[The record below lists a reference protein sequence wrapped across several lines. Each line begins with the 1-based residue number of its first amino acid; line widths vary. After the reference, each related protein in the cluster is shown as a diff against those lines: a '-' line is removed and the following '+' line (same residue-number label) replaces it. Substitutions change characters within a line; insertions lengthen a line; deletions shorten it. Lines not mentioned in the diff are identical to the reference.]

1 MGLPLSYSIRNLWA
15 RRLTTLLT
23 TSGMALVVFV
33 FTAILMMAEGLKKT
47 LVETGSPENVVV
59 LRKGSS
65 SEVQSGVER
74 IQASIIETQPEVA
87 AGADGRRLLA
97 KEAVVL
103 ISLPKRGN
111 NKTVSNV
118 VVRGIG
124 ENSLALRS
132 QAKLI
137 QGRIPRPGLPE
148 IMAGQK
154 IAERF
159 QGGGLGETLRFGL
172 RDWTVVGVF
181 DAGNTGFSS
190 EVWGDADQLM
200 QAFRRPVYS
209 TVTFKLHD
217 PSQFSR
223 FKQRIESD
231 PRLNLEAK
239 RENRYYAE
247 QSEIMSKFLSILGLS
262 LTVIFSFGAILGAM
276 ITMYSA
282 VANRTSEIGTL
293 RALGFQRGN
302 ILRAF
307 LYESLFLGLIG
318 GLVGVF
324 LASFMQ
330 LITIS
335 TMNFQTFSELA
346 FSFTLTWEIAWKAL
360 AFSLGMGL
368 VGGLLPSVQA
378 SRMNIVDSL
387 RSQ

>member
-1 MGLPLSYSIRNLWA
+1 MALPLSYSLRNLWT
-15 RRLTTLLT
+15 RRLTTILT
-23 TSGMALVVFV
+23 ASGMALVVFV

-47 LVETGSPENVVV
+47 LVETGSPDNVVV

-103 ISLPKRGN
+103 ISLPKREN

-124 ENSLALRS
+124 ESSLALRP
-132 QAKLI
+132 QVKLNR
-137 QGRIPRPGLPE
+137 GRIPRPGLPE
-148 IMAGQK
+148 IMSGQK

-209 TVTFKLHD
+209 AVIFKLHD
-217 PSQFSR
+217 PGQFLP
-223 FKQRIESD
+223 FKRRIETD

-247 QSEIMSKFLSILGLS
+247 QSEIMSKFLNILGLS
-262 LTVIFSFGAILGAM
+262 LTVIFSFGAMLGAM
-276 ITMYSA
+276 ITMYSS
-282 VANRTSEIGTL
+282 VANRTNEIGTL
-293 RALGFQRGN
+293 RALGFQRGS

-318 GLVGVF
+318 GIAGVF

-346 FSFTLTWEIAWKAL
+346 FSFALTWEIAWKAL
-360 AFSLGMGL
+360 AFSLVMGF
-368 VGGLLPSVQA
+368 VGGFLPSLRA
-378 SRMNIVDSL
+378 SRMNIVESL
-387 RSQ
+387 RAQ

>member
-1 MGLPLSYSIRNLWA
+1 MGLPLSYSIRNLWT
-15 RRLTTLLT
+15 RRLTTILT
-23 TSGMALVVFV
+23 ASGMALVVFV

-47 LVETGSPENVVV
+47 LVETGSPDNAVI

-65 SEVQSGVER
+65 SEVQSAVER
-74 IQASIIETQPEVA
+74 IQASILETQPEVA
-87 AGADGRRLLA
+87 IGADSRPLLA
-97 KEAVVL
+97 KETVVL
-103 ISLPKRGN
+103 ISLPKREN
-111 NKTVSNV
+111 HRSISNV

-124 ENSLALRS
+124 ESSLALRP
-132 QAKLI
+132 QVRLI
-137 QGRIPRPGLPE
+137 RGRMPRPGLPE

-159 QGGGLGETLRFGL
+159 QGGGLGETLRFGM
-172 RDWTVVGVF
+172 RDWTVVGLF

-190 EVWGDADQLM
+190 EIWGDADQLM

-209 TVTFKLHD
+209 SVLFKLHD
-217 PSQFSR
+217 PGQFLL
-223 FKQRIESD
+223 FQKRIETD

-247 QSEIMSKFLSILGLS
+247 QSEVMSKFLRILGLS
-262 LTVIFSFGAILGAM
+262 LTMIFSFGAMLGAM
-276 ITMYSA
+276 ITMYSS

-293 RALGFQRGN
+293 RALGFQRGS

-318 GLVGVF
+318 GSAGVF
-324 LASFMQ
+324 LGSFMQ

-346 FSFTLTWEIAWKAL
+346 FSFTLTWEIAWRAIV
-360 AFSLGMGL
+360 FSLVMGF
-368 VGGLLPSVQA
+368 VGGFLPSLRA
-378 SRMNIVDSL
+378 SRMNIVESL
-387 RSQ
+387 RAQ